1 MRTVMASSYWV
12 CWVVWMQWGQGSLPV
27 FLQDFSILNQRQ
39 LIIIPAD
46 DLNQRWASTT
56 TLHGSVDHGG
66 PRTTAALSLC
76 FAHAT
81 KESMPIENRSKSLFC
96 GIFPFP
102 FSQWPWLTQNMFCK
116 FFFFYYML
124 LDVHFIVFLMFLNSK
139 HFIFC
144 LDTGIRS
151 LDLLKSWFQLFL
163 VNMHKSTPIFM

>member
-1 MRTVMASSYWV
+1 MQTVMAASYWV
-12 CWVVWMQWGQGSLPV
+12 CWVVWMQWGQGSLPM
-27 FLQDFSILNQRQ
+27 FLPDFSILNQWQ

-81 KESMPIENRSKSLFC
+81 KESVPIENRSKSLFC
-96 GIFPFP
+96 GVFPFP
-102 FSQWPWLTQNMFCK
+102 FSQWPWLTRNMFCNFFLLLYAFRFAFHCFFVFK
-116 FFFFYYML
+116 FKAFF
-124 LDVHFIVFLMFLNSK
+124 S
-139 HFIFC
+139 C
-144 LDTGIRS
+144 LDTRIQS